1 MKTKLTCPKMHWQ
14 FESKKIP
21 DSGNPEK
28 KDTTLECHSPAVLKK
43 NRNDVIKSVLYPDFR
58 FSCQFCGSLDVM
70 VRMDIFSNP
79 SVIKCLDCRR
89 NELDVELN
97 ES

>member
-1 MKTKLTCPKMHWQ
+1 MQWQ
-14 FESKKIP
+14 FKSKKSW
-21 DSGNPEK
+21 DSSNPEK
-28 KDTTLECHSPAVLKK
+28 EDKTLECHSATFLKET
-43 NRNDVIKSVLYPDFR
+43 RNYVIKSVLYPDFR

-79 SVIKCLDCRR
+79 SVTKCLDCGK
-89 NELDVELN
+89 NELDAKLN

>member
-14 FESKKIP
+14 FESKKTRH
-21 DSGNPEK
+21 SNNLEK
-28 KDTTLECHSPAVLKK
+28 EDTTLECHSATFLKE

-79 SVIKCLDCRR
+79 SVIKCLDCGK
-89 NELDVELN
+89 NELDLKLN